1 MKSTRLYP
9 RMAKYLLAH
18 WPMVIAAFALS
29 FLVVT
34 FEGFSLW
41 FGASLVQTLF
51 EPNHI
56 AMSKPE
62 FTIQNINQILKYWT
76 YLVIRKGNPL
86 DSLKIVCGMMAF
98 TFLMKNVLI
107 YIKALVMA
115 RLNLFVVR
123 DMRNQLY
130 SHAMK
135 LPVTY
140 YDRNKSGNIISIIMN
155 DVSTVNS
162 SLSNTFDKLFMEPM
176 RVVFWIGMLFVIN
189 VKLTLAVFIIF
200 PIMGYLIATIGKSVK
215 RRSKRVLEKIA
226 GLQSI
231 LHETVMGV
239 RAVKMFNMDEKESLK
254 FKTEN
259 NKYIF
264 HSYQSTTI
272 SSISS
277 PLTEVLGVIVVII
290 LLWYG
295 GHQVLAKNGFGA
307 DDFVRFLIF
316 LFSTFSPLKSI
327 STINNTL
334 QSGFA
339 AAERVFGILDSPS
352 ETLNP
357 VSKESIPKF
366 DSRIEFAQVNFTY
379 PGCNEEVLHDVNFT
393 IDKGSIVA
401 IVGSSGSGKSTILDL
416 LPRFYEISS
425 GKILIDN
432 KDVREMDLAGLRHL
446 YGIVSQETVLFN
458 ETIYNNIAYGS
469 NETTDGQVI
478 EAAKAS
484 NAWEFIEKLP
494 KGLDTIIGER
504 GVMLSGGQRQRLS
517 IARALL
523 RNPPILILDEATSA
537 LDTESERLVQSAINT
552 LIENRTAL
560 VVAHRLSTIR
570 HADKIIVL
578 EDGKIVEQGTHDELL
593 AIKNRYKYF
602 HDIQF
607 SSSPAAASQVV

>member
-1 MKSTRLYP
+1 MSSSRLYP
-9 RMAKYLLAH
+9 RMVKYLLAH
-18 WPMVIAAFALS
+18 WPWVLVSVALS
-29 FLVVT
+29 FLVVN
-34 FEGFSLW
+34 FEALSLW

-51 EPNHI
+51 EPHQS
-56 AMSKPE
+56 ALVKPE
-62 FTIQNINQILKYWT
+62 YTIQNLNQILKYWT
-76 YLVIRKGNPL
+76 YLIIRRSNPL
-86 DSLKIVCGMMAF
+86 DSLKIVCGLMAV
-98 TFLMKNVLI
+98 TFLMKNMLI
-107 YIKALVMA
+107 YLKSLVMT
-115 RLNLFVVR
+115 RLNLFIVR

-155 DVSTVNS
+155 DVSSVNAS
-162 SLSNTFDKLFMEPM
+162 MTGTFDKLFTEPM
-176 RVVFWIGMLFVIN
+176 RVIAFIGMLFVIN

-200 PIMGYLIATIGKSVK
+200 PVMGYLIAIIGKSVR

-239 RAVKMFNMDEKESLK
+239 RAVKMFNMDQKESLK

-259 NKYIF
+259 DNYIF
-264 HSYQSTTI
+264 HSYRSTMI

-277 PLTEVLGVIVVII
+277 PLTEILGVIVVIV

-295 GHQVLAKNGFGA
+295 GHQVLAKGGFGA
-307 DDFVRFLIF
+307 EDFIRFLIF
-316 LFSTFSPLKSI
+316 LFSTFTPLKTL
-327 STINNTL
+327 STVNNTL

-352 ETLNP
+352 EILHP
-357 VSKESIPKF
+357 VSKESIPDF
-366 DSRIEFAQVNFTY
+366 DSQVEFSHVHFTY
-379 PGCNEEVLHDVNFT
+379 PGCDEEVLRDINFT
-393 IDKGSIVA
+393 INKGSIVA

-416 LPRFYEISS
+416 LPRFYEITS
-425 GKILIDN
+425 GNICIDK
-432 KDVREMDLAGLRHL
+432 KDIRKMDLAGLRHL

-458 ETIYNNIAYGS
+458 ETIFNNIAYGS
-469 NETTDGQVI
+469 KETTGEQVI

-537 LDTESERLVQSAINT
+537 LDTESERLVQSAINN

-578 EDGKIVEQGTHDELL
+578 EEGRIVEQGTHDELIAL
-593 AIKNRYKYF
+593 KNRYKYF
-602 HDIQF
+602 YDIQF
-607 SSSPAAASQVV
+607 SSSSDPDRVIS